1 MDAFMIKLFNM
12 SINAVWLILAVI
24 VLRFI
29 LKKAPK
35 YINLVMWALVGL
47 RLVCP
52 FTIESMLSLIPSE
65 ETIPSNIAFVSSP
78 SVDTGFN
85 AVNEIINPAVS
96 QFAEVPYT
104 LGYSPIDMLLRIS
117 FAVWV
122 GGIAVMLL
130 YSGVSYMI
138 LRRKVRVSVRYDG
151 NIYLCDN
158 IKTPFILGIVKPKIY
173 LPSDI
178 TKEQMTAVTAHE
190 NAHLLRLDHII
201 KPLGFLVLC
210 VHWFNPVVWLAYIL
224 FCRDIEFACDEKV
237 IKTMENGEK
246 KDYSETLLSLSMPK
260 KSFAACPLAFGET
273 GVKGR
278 IKSVLSYKKP
288 ALWIIIV
295 AVIAVIA
302 VAVGFMTSP
311 ASGAID
317 GFHYIDKYYY
327 DNVIGY
333 ERANT
338 EMRDI
343 SYRIGADM
351 ILTKYF
357 GTGKGNSETL
367 GTLVEGGANDYEIG
381 LVIQTLPVFYTR
393 DNISKVYSAE
403 FFLSDK
409 YIFISFKNG
418 DFIGA
423 YLPTDSN
430 GNYYV
435 MNSFKL
441 KRNHNVIVE
450 EMSEFTDKGNPYIPG
465 TTTHEKVGFGII
477 EINLSGDPYVVVK
490 IENNTGDKL
499 YYGTSYGVYRYEN
512 GEKIDCNTY
521 EDRAWHTVLC
531 FSGEDMI
538 TRKFSLVGYDLSVP
552 GLYSVEFRFGVGED
566 NNTEE
571 YLASVE
577 FYVEESITG
586 NEVPTSAP
594 AVPDGTIV
602 LPEEQTATKIFTDY
616 HSGRNFNAK
625 VLEVN
630 ENNILVEPFEN
641 TDERKSADRIYVSTK
656 LKGDEILPEIKKG
669 NYVTISYDGNI
680 QESYPAQITN
690 VYSIIL
696 HERGG

>member
-35 YINLVMWALVGL
+35 YINLIMWGLVGL

-52 FTIESMLSLIPSE
+52 FTFESVLSLIPSE

-104 LGYSPIDMLLRIS
+104 MGYSPIDMLIRIS

-122 GGIAVMLL
+122 IGIVVMLI
-130 YSGVSYMI
+130 YSGVSYLM
-138 LRRKVRVSVRYDG
+138 LKRRVRVSVRYDG
-151 NIYLCDN
+151 NIWLCDN
-158 IKTPFILGIVKPKIY
+158 VKTPFILGIVKPKIY

-178 TKEQMTAVTAHE
+178 TAEQTSAVIAHE
-190 NAHLLRLDHII
+190 KAHLKGLDHII
-201 KPLGFLVLC
+201 KSLGFLVLC
-210 VHWFNPVVWLAYIL
+210 LHWFNPFVWLAYWL

-237 IKTMENGEK
+237 IKTMENKEK
-246 KDYSETLLSLSMPK
+246 KAYSGTLLSLSMPK

-288 ALWIIIV
+288 ALWVIIIS
-295 AVIAVIA
+295 VIAVVG
-302 VAVGFMTSP
+302 VAIGFMTSP
-311 ASGAID
+311 KNDSIEGY
-317 GFHYIDKYYY
+317 HYIDKYYY
-327 DNVIGY
+327 DNVIGE

-338 EMRDI
+338 EMLDI
-343 SYRIGADM
+343 SYRIGEDM

-357 GTGKGNSETL
+357 GTGKGNAETL
-367 GTLVEGGANDYEIG
+367 GTLAEGGANDYEIG
-381 LVIQTLPVFYTR
+381 LVLETLPAIYTMN
-393 DNISKVYSAE
+393 NISKSYSAN
-403 FFLSDK
+403 FFLSEI
-409 YIFISFKNG
+409 YIFIMFKNG

-423 YLPTDSN
+423 HLPTDSK
-430 GNYYV
+430 GNFYV
-435 MNSFKL
+435 MNSFRL
-441 KRNHNVIVE
+441 KRNPDVIVE
-450 EMSEFTDKGNPYIPG
+450 HMSEFNEVYIPG
-465 TTTHEKVGFGII
+465 TTTHDKVSFGII
-477 EINLSGDPYVVVK
+477 EMNLSGDPYVVVK

-521 EDRAWHTVLC
+521 EDRAWLTVLC
-531 FSGEDMI
+531 FSGEDLI

-552 GLYSVEFRFGVGED
+552 GLYSVEFSFSVGE
-566 NNTEE
+566 NNDTDK
-571 YLASVE
+571 YRAVAE
-577 FYVEESITG
+577 FYIEESITG

-594 AVPDGTIV
+594 SVPSETTVI
-602 LPEEQTATKIFTDY
+602 PEETTTAVIINSNVNAEYT
-616 HSGRNFNAK
+616 FNAK

-630 ENNILVEPFEN
+630 DNNILVEPFEGE
-641 TDERKSADRIYVSTK
+641 DERRSSSQIYVSTDI
-656 LKGDEILPEIKKG
+656 KGDKPLPEIKKG
-669 NYVTISYDGNI
+669 SYVTIVYDGQI
-680 QESYPAQITN
+680 QETYPANIIN
-690 VYSIIL
+690 VYSITL
-696 HERGG
+696 HERGR

>member
-1 MDAFMIKLFNM
+1 MDTFMIKLFNM

-24 VLRFI
+24 VLRLI

-35 YINLVMWALVGL
+35 YINLIMWGLVGL

-96 QFAEVPYT
+96 DFAQVPYT
-104 LGYSPIDMLLRIS
+104 IGYSPVDMLLRIS
-117 FAVWV
+117 FAVWAA
-122 GGIAVMLL
+122 GIIVMLG
-130 YSGVSYMI
+130 YSFVSY
-138 LRRKVRVSVRYDG
+138 LLLKRKVRICVRYDD

-158 IKTPFILGIVKPKIY
+158 IKTPFILGVFKPKIY

-178 TKEQMTAVTAHE
+178 NASQIASVISHE
-190 NAHLLRLDHII
+190 KSHIARLDHIW
-201 KPLGFLVLC
+201 KPLGFLVMC
-210 VHWFNPVVWLAYIL
+210 IHWFNPFVWLSYNL
-224 FCRDIEFACDEKV
+224 FCRDIEYACDERV
-237 IKTMENGEK
+237 IKTMENEEK

-288 ALWIIIV
+288 ALWVII
-295 AVIAVIA
+295 ASVIAVIA

-311 ASGAID
+311 ASEAID

-343 SYRIGADM
+343 SYRIGEDM
-351 ILTKYF
+351 TVTKFF
-357 GTGKGNSETL
+357 GTGTGNSQVI
-367 GTLVEGGANDYEIG
+367 GTLLEGNVNDYELDLI
-381 LVIQTLPVFYTR
+381 LETLPAKY
-393 DNISKVYSAE
+393 SKNNVKEVYGAE
-403 FFLSDK
+403 FYMSDK
-409 YIFISFKNG
+409 YAFIRFKNG

-435 MNSFKL
+435 MDSFRL
-441 KRNHNVIVE
+441 KRKPDVKTEYLTEHNDDVAL
-450 EMSEFTDKGNPYIPG
+450 SD
-465 TTTHEKVGFGII
+465 TTHEKVKIGVVDV
-477 EINLSGDPYVVVK
+477 ELSSSPYIVIK
-490 IENNTGDKL
+490 LENNTGNTL
-499 YYGTSYGVYRYEN
+499 YYGTMYGVYRHEN
-512 GEKIDCNTY
+512 GQKIDCNTY
-521 EDRAWHTVLC
+521 EDRAWTAPLC
-531 FSGEDMI
+531 MTSEKNL
-538 TRKFSLVGYDLSVP
+538 TRKFSLVGYDISEPGRYTVEFSFNV
-552 GLYSVEFRFGVGED
+552 GLYDGGEFDYRAE
-566 NNTEE
+566 
-571 YLASVE
+571 AE
-577 FYVEESITG
+577 FYIEEFPSVY
-586 NEVPTSAP
+586 EVPTLNQ
-594 AVPDGTIV
+594 PDEGVQVVIV
-602 LPEEQTATKIFTDY
+602 GEQTTKMMIIFDDEENV
-616 HSGRNFNAK
+616 NFNAK

-641 TDERKSADRIYVSTK
+641 EDERKSASRIYVSTE
-656 LKGDEILPEIKKG
+656 LKGEEILPEIKKG

-690 VYSIIL
+690 VYSITL
-696 HERGG
+696 HERGR

>member
-24 VLRFI
+24 VLRVI

-35 YINLVMWALVGL
+35 YINLIMWGLVGL

-96 QFAEVPYT
+96 QFSEVPYT
-104 LGYSPIDMLLRIS
+104 MGYSPIDMLIRIS
-117 FAVWV
+117 FAVW
-122 GGIAVMLL
+122 GGGVAVMLI
-130 YSGVSYMI
+130 YSGVSYLI
-138 LRRKVRVSVRYDG
+138 LKRRVRVSVRYDG

-190 NAHLLRLDHII
+190 NAHLSRLDHII

-210 VHWFNPVVWLAYIL
+210 VHWFNPFVWIAYIL
-224 FCRDIEFACDEKV
+224 FCRDIEFACDERV
-237 IKTMENGEK
+237 IKTMENEEK

-311 ASGAID
+311 ASEAID

-343 SYRIGADM
+343 SYRIGEDM

-367 GTLVEGGANDYEIG
+367 GTLVEGGANEYEIG

-393 DNISKVYSAE
+393 NNISKVYSAN
-403 FFLSDK
+403 FFLSGK

-423 YLPTDSN
+423 YLPIDSN

-435 MNSFKL
+435 MDSFRL
-441 KRNHNVIVE
+441 KRKPDVKTEYLTEHNDDVAL
-450 EMSEFTDKGNPYIPG
+450 SD
-465 TTTHEKVGFGII
+465 TTHEKVKIGVVDV
-477 EINLSGDPYVVVK
+477 ELSSSPYIVIKV
-490 IENNTGDKL
+490 ENNTGDTL
-499 YYGTSYGVYRYEN
+499 YYGTAYGVYRHEN
-512 GEKIDCNTY
+512 GQKLDCNIY
-521 EDRAWHTVLC
+521 EDRAWTTPLC
-531 FSGEDMI
+531 MTSEKNL
-538 TRKFSLVGYDLSVP
+538 TRKFSLVGYDISEP
-552 GLYSVEFRFGVGED
+552 GRYIVEFSFDVGSYDGGKSEHR
-566 NNTEE
+566 
-571 YLASVE
+571 AVAE
-577 FYVEESITG
+577 FYVGETVSEYVVVHTSDPS
-586 NEVPTSAP
+586 VRPSAP
-594 AVPDGTIV
+594 AVNDSEHTTSVI
-602 LPEEQTATKIFTDY
+602 ITDY
-616 HSGRNFNAK
+616 HSGFNAK

-641 TDERKSADRIYVSTK
+641 ENERKSASRIYVSTE
-656 LKGDEILPEIKKG
+656 LKGEEILPEIKKG
-669 NYVTISYDGNI
+669 DYVTISYDGNI

-690 VYSIIL
+690 VYSITL